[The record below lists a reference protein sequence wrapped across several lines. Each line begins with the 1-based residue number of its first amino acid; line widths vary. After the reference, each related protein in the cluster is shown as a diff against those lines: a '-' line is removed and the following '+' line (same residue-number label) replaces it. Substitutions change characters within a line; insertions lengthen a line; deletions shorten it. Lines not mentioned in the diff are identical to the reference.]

1 MDDLE
6 IFDIDPEPE
15 DQGSPEENS
24 PAGSDLGIDGL
35 EEFEA
40 PEVGVSGE
48 DNEIDFDEEIS
59 LDLEPAEEIS
69 LDLEPATA
77 EEISFGVELEP
88 AGEISLELE
97 PATAEE
103 ISLDVELE
111 LAEEISLEL
120 EPATAE
126 EIDLDVEPEQD
137 EEISLD
143 LEIEA
148 EISPNIEPDLEIDM
162 ELGADDIE
170 VSDVSAATL
179 EAAVQSPGN
188 NQPAAI
194 PVQPAPDLE
203 HSSDRFLGEFVNTVG
218 SEEDVDEEE
227 LKLLEALDSE
237 SKPASEDTAASPAP
251 SAPPPPQRIVR
262 EIKIPDSIMK
272 SVQEVLREV
281 APGVIRDVMKEEMAK
296 IRKAENG

>member
-1 MDDLE
+1 LDDLE

-24 PAGSDLGIDGL
+24 PTGSDLGIDGL

-40 PEVGVSGE
+40 PEVGAPGE
-48 DNEIDFDEEIS
+48 NIEIAFDEEIS

-77 EEISFGVELEP
+77 EEISLDVELEL

-97 PATAEE
+97 STTAEE

-111 LAEEISLEL
+111 LTEEISLEL
-120 EPATAE
+120 EPETAE
-126 EIDLDVEPEQD
+126 EINLDVEPELD
-137 EEISLD
+137 EEISLE

-162 ELGADDIE
+162 ELGADDFE
-170 VSDVSAATL
+170 LSDVSAATL
-179 EAAVQSPGN
+179 EAAVRSPGN

-237 SKPASEDTAASPAP
+237 SKPASEATVASPAP
-251 SAPPPPQRIVR
+251 SAPPPPQGIVR

-272 SVQEVLREV
+272 SVQEVIREV
-281 APGVIRDVMKEEMAK
+281 ALSVIRDVMKEEMAK
-296 IRKAENG
+296 LRKAENG